1 MSAQTM
7 PAHSTMAN
15 KVIEVEILRYRPEQD
30 DKPFPQLF
38 EVPYNP
44 DMSILEALQ
53 YIKDHLDSSVS
64 FRWSCRMAI
73 CGSCGLMVN
82 NIPKLGCKA
91 FLRDYYP
98 QKIKLEAL
106 ANFPIERDL
115 VVDMGDFIKK
125 LEEIKP
131 YIIPATDDKCLSE
144 GTYKQTP
151 EQMEKYKQFSMCINC
166 GLCYSACP
174 QYGLDKKFTGP
185 AALALLARYN
195 RDSRDAGSAERMKIV
210 NQEEGVWSCT
220 FVGYCS
226 VVCPKG
232 VDPAAAIQLLKV
244 KSSKDYLIGMFKP
257 D

>member
-1 MSAQTM
+1 MSAQAS
-7 PAHSTMAN
+7 PAKQKVVD
-15 KVIEVEILRYRPEQD
+15 KVIEIEILRYRPEQD
-30 DKPFPQLF
+30 EKPFPQLF
-38 EVPYNP
+38 EVPYHP

-53 YIKDHLDSSVS
+53 YIKDHLDSSIS

-98 QKIKLEAL
+98 QKVTLEAL

-115 VVDMGDFIKK
+115 IVVMDDFIKK

-131 YIIPATDDKCLSE
+131 YIIPANDDKCLSE
-144 GTYKQTP
+144 GTYQQTP
-151 EQMEKYKQFSMCINC
+151 EQMEKYAKFSMCINC

-174 QYGLDKKFTGP
+174 QYGLDKNFIGP

-210 NQEEGVWSCT
+210 NQEQGVWSCT

-244 KSSKDYLIGMFKP
+244 ESSKDYLIGMFKP

>member
-1 MSAQTM
+1 MSQQTIKLDIM
-7 PAHSTMAN
+7 
-15 KVIEVEILRYRPEQD
+15 RYRPEMD
-30 DKPFPQLF
+30 DKPFTQTF
-38 EVPYNP
+38 ELPYQA

-53 YIKDHLDSSVS
+53 YIKDHMDSTIS

-73 CGSCGLMVN
+73 CGSCGLMVDGV
-82 NIPKLGCKA
+82 PKLGCKA

-98 QKIKLEAL
+98 NNVKLEPL

-115 VVDMGDFIKK
+115 VVVMDDFIQK

-131 YIIPATDDKCLSE
+131 YIIPEKTGSQEKKCLSD
-144 GTYKQTP
+144 GAYKQTP
-151 EQMEKYKQFSMCINC
+151 EQMEKYKKFSMCINC
-166 GLCYSACP
+166 GLCYAACP
-174 QYGLDKKFTGP
+174 QYALDTNFTGP

-210 NQEEGVWSCT
+210 NQEEGVWGCT

-244 KSSKDYLIGMFKP
+244 ESSKDYLIGMFKP
-257 D
+257 DQ

>member
-1 MSAQTM
+1 MNQKIM
-7 PAHSTMAN
+7 
-15 KVIEVEILRYRPEQD
+15 KIDILRYRPEMD
-30 DKPFPQLF
+30 DAPFTQTF
-38 EVPYNP
+38 ELPYNP
-44 DMSILEALQ
+44 DMSVLEALQ
-53 YIKDHLDSSVS
+53 YIKDHLDSTIS

-73 CGSCGLMVN
+73 CGSCGMMVN
-82 NIPKLGCKA
+82 GVPKLGCKA

-98 QKIKLEAL
+98 KKLSLEPL

-115 VVDMGDFIKK
+115 VVVMDDFIKK

-131 YIIPATDDKCLSE
+131 YIIPKKTESGDKKCLSE
-144 GTYKQTP
+144 GTYQQTP

-166 GLCYSACP
+166 GLCYAACP
-174 QYGLDKKFTGP
+174 QYALDNKFTGP

-195 RDSRDAGSAERMKIV
+195 RDSRDGGEAERMKIV
-210 NQEEGVWSCT
+210 NQEEGVWGCT

-244 KSSKDYLIGMFKP
+244 ESSKDYLIGMFKP
-257 D
+257 E

>member
-1 MSAQTM
+1 MSD
-7 PAHSTMAN
+7 
-15 KVIEVEILRYRPEQD
+15 KKIEIDILRYRPELD
-30 DKPFPQLF
+30 EKPFAQTF
-38 EVPYNP
+38 EVPYGP

-53 YIKDHLDSSVS
+53 YIKDNLDSTVS

-82 NIPKLGCKA
+82 NVPKLGCKA

-98 QKIKLEAL
+98 NKVTLAAL

-115 VVDMGDFIKK
+115 IVVMDDFINK

-131 YIIPATDDKCLSE
+131 YLIPKDKNKTLSD
-144 GTYKQTP
+144 GAYQQTP
-151 EQMEKYKQFSMCINC
+151 EQMQKYQQYSMCINC
-166 GLCYSACP
+166 GLCYAACP
-174 QYGLDKKFTGP
+174 QYGLNNKFIGP
-185 AALALLARYN
+185 AALALIARYN
-195 RDSRDAGSAERMKIV
+195 RDSRDTGSAERMKIV

-232 VDPAAAIQLLKV
+232 VDPAGAIQLLKV
-244 KSSKDYLIGMFKP
+244 ESSKDYLIGMFKP
-257 D
+257 E

>member
-1 MSAQTM
+1 MSKKLT
-7 PAHSTMAN
+7 PSE
-15 KVIEVEILRYRPEQD
+15 KRLEIEILRYHPEQD
-30 DKPFPQLF
+30 EEPYLQQF
-38 EVPYNP
+38 EIPYTT
-44 DMSILEALQ
+44 DMTILEALQ
-53 YIKDHLDSSVS
+53 FIKDHLDSTVS

-82 NIPKLGCKA
+82 GVPKLGCKA

-98 QKIKLEAL
+98 NKITLEAL

-115 VVDMGDFIKK
+115 VVVMDDFINK

-131 YIIPATDDKCLSE
+131 YLIPEKEPQFLTK
-144 GTYKQTP
+144 GTYQQTP
-151 EQMEKYKQFSMCINC
+151 EQLEKFKQYSMCINC

-174 QYGLDKKFTGP
+174 QYALDNKFIGP
-185 AALALLARYN
+185 AALALIARYN

-210 NQEEGVWSCT
+210 NQEVGVWGCT

-244 KSSKDYLIGMFKP
+244 ESSKDYLIGMFKP
-257 D
+257 

>member
-1 MSAQTM
+1 MTQQTI
-7 PAHSTMAN
+7 
-15 KVIEVEILRYRPEQD
+15 KIDVLRYRPEMD
-30 DKPFPQLF
+30 EKPFTQTF
-38 EVPYNP
+38 ELPYKA

-53 YIKDHLDSSVS
+53 YIKDNMDSTIS

-73 CGSCGLMVN
+73 CGSCGLMVDGV
-82 NIPKLGCKA
+82 PKLGCKA
-91 FLRDYYP
+91 FLRDYFP
-98 QKIKLEAL
+98 NKITLEPL

-115 VVDMGDFIKK
+115 VVVMDDFIQK

-131 YIIPATDDKCLSE
+131 YIIPEKTAEKKCLSD
-144 GTYKQTP
+144 GAYKQTP
-151 EQMEKYKQFSMCINC
+151 EQMEQYKKFSMCINC
-166 GLCYSACP
+166 GLCYAACP
-174 QYGLDKKFTGP
+174 QYALDTKFTGP

-210 NQEEGVWSCT
+210 NQEEGVWGCT

-244 KSSKDYLIGMFKP
+244 ESSKDYLIGMFKP
-257 D
+257 EA

>member
-1 MSAQTM
+1 MSKQM
-7 PAHSTMAN
+7 
-15 KVIEVEILRYRPEQD
+15 IEIDILRYRPEVD
-30 DKPFPQLF
+30 EKPFTQIF
-38 EVPYNP
+38 EVPYTT

-53 YIKDHLDSSVS
+53 YIKDHLDSTIS

-82 NIPKLGCKA
+82 GVPKLGCKA

-98 QKIKLEAL
+98 KKITLEPL

-115 VVDMGDFIKK
+115 VVVMDDFIKK

-131 YIIPATDDKCLSE
+131 YIIPAESEKNKCLSE
-144 GTYKQTP
+144 GPYRQTP

-174 QYGLDKKFTGP
+174 QYALDKKFTGP

-195 RDSRDAGSAERMKIV
+195 RDSRDAGTAERMKIV
-210 NQEEGVWSCT
+210 NQEEGVWGCT

-244 KSSKDYLIGMFKP
+244 ESSKDYLIGMFKP
-257 D
+257 